1 MRGNGCRTML
11 WNLSICVGAL
21 LFFSAPLCGQQA
33 SSTLPQTGTPPS
45 DSAVAL
51 RSLTDSL
58 RDLREQVRDLN
69 AQMQQLRAEQ
79 KGAQAEAMALRAE
92 LGAMRQQV
100 AEKSAPSQVESNQQ
114 SEDQRSEPPS
124 SIPVGPYSRSQPFAP
139 ITQSSAAEA
148 IPQALQSS
156 DQSMDQS
163 IDQRLARLQESQDV
177 TAANVRELSQ
187 TRVESGSKYRLR
199 LSGIVLLNMF
209 DNHGTVDNLDVP
221 EVALPRAY
229 IDSGSAFGGT
239 VRQSQISLDGFGPDI
254 AGAHTSANVTVDFAG
269 GFVAAQNGAAKPLLR
284 LRTGTFRM
292 DWTNTSIVAGQDS
305 LFFVPLTPS
314 SLASLA
320 VPALAYSGDLWG
332 WTPQIRIEHRIP
344 LADNAHLLLQAG
356 ILDSLS
362 GDAAMPG
369 YERYPMWG
377 EQSGQPAY
385 AGRVAW
391 SHPASG
397 QDLTVGFGGYY
408 ARQDWGFGRN
418 IDSWAGTIDMDLP
431 LGKLFDLSAAFYRG
445 RAVGGIGGGIGQ
457 SILANG
463 PFDSPATI
471 VRGLDSAGGWA
482 QLKFKPRANFEVNG
496 ALGEDNPYAGQLKS
510 FPASPSY
517 YGILLSR
524 NLSPLVNFIY
534 QPRSDVFF
542 SAEYRYLHTFLLSN
556 SQMANLVS
564 LSVGYTF

>member
-1 MRGNGCRTML
+1 MRGNGCRTMP
-11 WNLSICVGAL
+11 WNFSICVGAL
-21 LFFSAPLCGQQA
+21 LFFSVPLCGQQA
-33 SSTLPQTGTPPS
+33 TLPQAATPPS

-51 RSLTDSL
+51 QPLTDAL
-58 RDLREQVRDLN
+58 RDLREQVRDLS
-69 AQMQQLRAEQ
+69 AQMQQLREEQ
-79 KGAQAEAMALRAE
+79 KGAQAEAVALRAE
-92 LGAMRQQV
+92 LGAMRQQL
-100 AEKSAPSQVESNQQ
+100 AEKSPPSQGEPHQQ
-114 SEDQRSEPPS
+114 SQDQRSETPS
-124 SIPVGPYSRSQPFAP
+124 SIPVGPYSRSQLFAG
-139 ITQSSAAEA
+139 TAQSSAAEA
-148 IPQALQSS
+148 IPQASQSS
-156 DQSMDQS
+156 NQS
-163 IDQRLARLQESQDV
+163 IDQRIARLQESQDL

-187 TRVESGSKYRLR
+187 TKVESGSKYRLR

-209 DNHGTVDNLDVP
+209 DNHGTVDNFDVP
-221 EVALPRAY
+221 EVALPRGY

-239 VRQSQISLDGFGPDI
+239 VRQSQISIDGFGPDI

-320 VPALAYSGDLWG
+320 VPALAYSGDLWS
-332 WTPQIRIEHRIP
+332 WSPQIRIEHRIQ
-344 LADNAHLLLQAG
+344 LADNAHLLFQAG

-418 IDSWAGTIDMDLP
+418 IDSWAATVDMDLP

-496 ALGEDNPYAGQLKS
+496 ALGEDNPFASQLKS

-534 QPRSDVFF
+534 QPRSDVLF

-556 SQMANLVS
+556 SQMANLLS